1 MTVITL
7 LAFFRVSEEKK
18 LYLPTDESTELYLLA
33 FLRVCK
39 FYPESAFKRVSILF
53 NFHVSTN
60 KNIIMH
66 YTSIMLELKIIN

>member
-1 MTVITL
+1 MTVIT
-7 LAFFRVSEEKK
+7 FFACFYVLEEKK

-39 FYPESAFKRVSILF
+39 FYPESAFRRVSIF

-60 KNIIMH
+60 KNITMH